1 MANTTAAI
9 TIRPPIHVPI
19 PITGPL
25 NSLLLVVFKLS
36 DSLFLMSEEKLSETI
51 SAKLAK
57 NSPANF
63 LAVPSI
69 RRAPSCASFQPTV
82 ASTL

>member
-51 SAKLAK
+51 SA
-57 NSPANF
+57 S
-63 LAVPSI
+63 
-69 RRAPSCASFQPTV
+69 
-82 ASTL
+82 